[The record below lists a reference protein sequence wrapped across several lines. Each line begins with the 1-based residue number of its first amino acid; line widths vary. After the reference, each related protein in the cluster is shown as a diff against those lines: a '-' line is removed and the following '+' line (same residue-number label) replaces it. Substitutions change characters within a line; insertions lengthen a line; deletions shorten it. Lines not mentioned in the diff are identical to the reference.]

1 MYITAIKL
9 KKTMSDKVQFQMEF
23 EVKSSTH
30 ILYNMISTPSG
41 LSEWFADNVN
51 IKGDNYT
58 FVWDGSE
65 EVAKLI
71 GSKKGEY
78 VKFQWEDDFEDD
90 NKCFFEIKIKI
101 DELTNDKALMITDF
115 AEEDEIDEAKLLWEN
130 QIAELKMVIGS

>member
-1 MYITAIKL
+1 
-9 KKTMSDKVQFQMEF
+9 MSDKVQFQMEF

-51 IKGDNYT
+51 IKDDYYT

-65 EVAKLI
+65 EVAKKI
-71 GSKKGEY
+71 NSKKGEY
-78 VKFQWEDDFEDD
+78 IRFKWEDDIEED
-90 NKCFFEIKIKI
+90 NKCYFEMRIKI
-101 DELTNDKALMITDF
+101 DELTNDKALIITDF